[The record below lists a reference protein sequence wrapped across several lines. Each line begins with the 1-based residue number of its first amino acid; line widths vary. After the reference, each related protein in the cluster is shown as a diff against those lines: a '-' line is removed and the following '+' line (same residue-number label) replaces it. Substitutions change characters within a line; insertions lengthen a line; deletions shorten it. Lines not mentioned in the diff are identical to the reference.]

1 MAYIEFHKSSDQD
14 KDQCQGSPMQGILS
28 SESDDDV
35 KEQDYALDGN
45 AQDMIDSDQLDN
57 I

>member
-1 MAYIEFHKSSDQD
+1 
-14 KDQCQGSPMQGILS
+14 MQGILS